1 MMKTATKTMI
11 QRELEP
17 YIQNDGATPYLN
29 SKVVQEITVKVLANY
44 TNVYCGSAIDENGD
58 QVFTV
63 NSTSSHKKFIEII
76 IK

>member
-1 MMKTATKTMI
+1 MKTATKAMI

-17 YIQNDGATPYLN
+17 YIQNDGSTPYLN
-29 SKVVQEITVKVLANY
+29 SEVVQEITVKVLANY
-44 TNVYCGSAIDENGD
+44 TNVYCGNTLDKNGN

>member
-1 MMKTATKTMI
+1 MKTATKAMI

-17 YIQNDGATPYLN
+17 YIQNDGLIPFLN
-29 SKVVQEITVKVLANY
+29 SEVVQEITVKVLSNY
-44 TNVYCGSAIDENGD
+44 TNVYCGSTIDENGN

>member
-1 MMKTATKTMI
+1 MKTATKAMI

-17 YIQNDGATPYLN
+17 YIRNDGSTPYLN

-44 TNVYCGSAIDENGD
+44 TNVYCSSTVDKNGN

-63 NSTSSHKKFIEII
+63 NSASSHRKFIEII

>member
-1 MMKTATKTMI
+1 MKTATKAMI

-17 YIQNDGATPYLN
+17 YIKNDGSTPFLN
-29 SKVVQEITVKVLANY
+29 SEVIQEITVKVLGNY
-44 TNVYCGSAIDENGD
+44 TNVYCSSSVGENGN

>member
-1 MMKTATKTMI
+1 MKTATKAMI

-17 YIQNDGATPYLN
+17 YIQNDGSTPYLN
-29 SKVVQEITVKVLANY
+29 REVVQEITVKVLANY
-44 TNVYCGSAIDENGD
+44 TNVYCSSTLDKNGN

>member
-1 MMKTATKTMI
+1 MKTATKAMI

-17 YIQNDGATPYLN
+17 YIQNDGSTPYLN
-29 SKVVQEITVKVLANY
+29 SNVVQEITVKVLANY
-44 TNVYCGSAIDENGD
+44 TNVYCGSTVDKNGN

-63 NSTSSHKKFIEII
+63 NSASSHRKFIEII

>member
-1 MMKTATKTMI
+1 MKTATKAMI
-11 QRELEP
+11 LRELKP
-17 YIQNDGATPYLN
+17 YIQNDGSTQYLN
-29 SKVVQEITVKVLANY
+29 SGVVQEITVKVLANY
-44 TNVYCGSAIDENGD
+44 TNVYCGSTLDKNGN

>member
-1 MMKTATKTMI
+1 MMKTATKAMI
-11 QRELEP
+11 QRELDP
-17 YIQNDGATPYLN
+17 YIQNAGSTPYLN
-29 SKVVQEITVKVLANY
+29 SEVVQEITAKVLANY
-44 TNVYCGSAIDENGD
+44 TNVYCGSTIDENGN

>member
-1 MMKTATKTMI
+1 MMKTATKAMI

-17 YIQNDGATPYLN
+17 YIQNNGPTSFLN
-29 SKVVQEITVKVLANY
+29 SEIVQEITVKVLVNY
-44 TNVYCGSAIDENGD
+44 NNVYCGSTIDENGN
-58 QVFTV
+58 QFFTV

>member
-1 MMKTATKTMI
+1 MKTATKAMI

-17 YIQNDGATPYLN
+17 YIKNDGSTPFLN
-29 SKVVQEITVKVLANY
+29 SEVIQEITVKVLGNY
-44 TNVYCGSAIDENGD
+44 TNVYCSSTHDENGN

>member
-1 MMKTATKTMI
+1 MKTATKAMI

-17 YIQNDGATPYLN
+17 YIQNDGSTPYLN
-29 SKVVQEITVKVLANY
+29 SEVVQEITMKVLGNY
-44 TNVYCGSAIDENGD
+44 TNVYCSSTLDENRN

>member
-1 MMKTATKTMI
+1 MKTATKAMI

-17 YIQNDGATPYLN
+17 YIKNDGSTPVLN
-29 SKVVQEITVKVLANY
+29 SEVIQEITVKVLGNY
-44 TNVYCGSAIDENGD
+44 TNVYCSSSVDENGN

>member
-1 MMKTATKTMI
+1 MKTATKAMI

-17 YIQNDGATPYLN
+17 YIKNDGSTPFLN
-29 SKVVQEITVKVLANY
+29 SEVIQEITVKVLGNY
-44 TNVYCGSAIDENGD
+44 TNVYCSSSVDENGN